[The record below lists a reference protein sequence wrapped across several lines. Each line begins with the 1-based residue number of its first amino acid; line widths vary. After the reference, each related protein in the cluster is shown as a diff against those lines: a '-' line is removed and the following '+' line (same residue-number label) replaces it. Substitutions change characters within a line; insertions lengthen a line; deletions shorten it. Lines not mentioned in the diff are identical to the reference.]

1 MIADGQDRQKS
12 PESEFLFH
20 LDKLSDILKKVLC
33 FKKLLLKT
41 LNELKFISIFD
52 KSLIYLDV

>member
-1 MIADGQDRQKS
+1 MIADGQGRQKS

-33 FKKLLLKT
+33 SRKPLLKT
-41 LNELKFISIFD
+41 LNEYSIHFD
-52 KSLIYLDV
+52 LQ